1 MIAIHSTDPILSRM
15 LALEAERGSFPIS
28 TPEAARIWLL
38 DLDHP
43 PRPVPQNREAFVVGF
58 TQNDAVGT
66 RADQTFSLPYPTQ
79 KLHALLDAFMN
90 SNRVARLRHLPGIA
104 LVGERKVHLSP
115 AEERL
120 YTLLL
125 ERQNELVPEKD
136 LLAALGESAA
146 TANVLQ
152 VHIYRLRRKLSAGG
166 ASYIRAVR
174 GKGYRLA
181 SLL

>member
-1 MIAIHSTDPILSRM
+1 MIAILSTDPILSRM
-15 LALEAERGSFPIS
+15 LTLEAERGGFPLS
-28 TPEAARIWLL
+28 APEAASLWLL
-38 DLDHP
+38 DLDHTP
-43 PRPVPQNREAFVVGF
+43 HPLSQKHDAYVVGF
-58 TQNDAVGT
+58 TREEPNAT
-66 RADQTFSLPYPTQ
+66 HADHTFSLPYPTQ
-79 KLHALLDAFMN
+79 ELQSLLNAFMSKN
-90 SNRVARLRHLPGIA
+90 SGTCPRHLPGIA
-104 LVGERKVHLSP
+104 LVGDRKVHLSP

-125 ERQNELVPEKD
+125 EKQGEVVAEEE

-146 TANVLQ
+146 KTNVLQ

-181 SLL
+181 SL